1 MSTCNNKIFCIFF
14 RFSKPKIS
22 TFILYINFVT
32 LKKYQPKKYTNL
44 DKKYFLGRINSGKAI
59 IHEMAII
66 VKIRKLNT
74 IDLIKFTAN

>member
-1 MSTCNNKIFCIFF
+1 MWLKIVKQTVLATHPDK
-14 RFSKPKIS
+14 S
-22 TFILYINFVT
+22 
-32 LKKYQPKKYTNL
+32 NL